1 MICARCDK
9 PIEGE
14 PETILADSATGA
26 AEVKVHPWPCTR
38 PRSPVR
44 LPDRGRS

>member
-14 PETILADSATGA
+14 PERIEVDTGTGPGGD
-26 AEVKVHPWPCTR
+26 VYVCPVYCR
-38 PRSPVR
+38 PAPRQTSPR
-44 LPDRGRS
+44 Q